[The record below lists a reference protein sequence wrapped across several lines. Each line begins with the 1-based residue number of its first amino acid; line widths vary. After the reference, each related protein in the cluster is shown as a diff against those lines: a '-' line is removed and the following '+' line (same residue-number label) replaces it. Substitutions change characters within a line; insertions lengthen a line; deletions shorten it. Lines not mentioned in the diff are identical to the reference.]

1 MKKFIAFLVVV
12 FIGIQFIPV
21 ERNNPP
27 VVSDIDAP
35 SGVKDILRKA
45 CYDCHSNETNW
56 AWYTKIAPM
65 SLLSAKDVEEGRKHL
80 NFSEWGNY
88 TSKTEQIKEEIWEE
102 VREEQMPPWMY
113 RVSHSESKLTP
124 EEKNLLR
131 NWATNKFE

>member
-1 MKKFIAFLVVV
+1 MKKFIAFLVLVI
-12 FIGIQFIPV
+12 IGIQFIPV
-21 ERNNPP
+21 ERTNPP

-35 SGVKDILRKA
+35 SAVKDILRKA

-56 AWYTKIAPM
+56 AWYTKIAPA
-65 SLLSAKDVEEGRKHL
+65 SFLAVKDVNEGRENL

-88 TSKTEQIKEEIWEE
+88 TNKTEKMKEEIWEE
-102 VREEQMPPWMY
+102 VREERMPPWMY

-131 NWATNKFE
+131 NWATNK